1 MMQESIQW
9 VDNHMP
15 PSEDKELSIMSLS
28 NVAKARFFHSS
39 FPQYS
44 ITPLA
49 RLDGMAKYLGL
60 GGLFVKD
67 ESYRFGLNAF
77 KVLGGSFAMARY
89 IAQQMGKDV
98 SGMTYDYLTSESFR
112 KEFGQATFFTA
123 TDGNHGRGVAWAAN
137 KLGQKAVVHMPKG
150 SAKSRFDNIAKE
162 GAKVTIEEVNYDD
175 CVRMA
180 AAEAEQ
186 TEHGVIV
193 QDTAWDGYE
202 EIPSWIMQG
211 YGTMA
216 NEAAEQLRQCGVN
229 RPTHVFVQAGVG
241 SLAGAVV
248 GYFTNLFPNDPPKF
262 VVMEARAADCLY
274 QGALAGDGSP
284 RIVTGDLQTI
294 MAGLA
299 CGEPNTISWD
309 ILRNHVSAFIS
320 CPDWVSA
327 KGMRMLGVPVKGD
340 PTVISG
346 ESGAVGMGCLDAIMC
361 DDTYKELRDAL
372 ELNRFSQVLMF
383 STEGNTDPLKF
394 RRVIWDGEY
403 PTTDTPQHPY
413 Q

>member
-1 MMQESIQW
+1 MEQIKW
-9 VDNHMP
+9 VPNRMP
-15 PSEDKELSIMSLS
+15 KSDDKQLPVMALE
-28 NVAKARFFHSS
+28 NVAKARRFHSS

-44 ITPLA
+44 VTPLTEL
-49 RLDGMAKYLGL
+49 RTMASQLGL
-60 GGLFVKD
+60 GGLYVKD

-98 SGMTYDYLTSESFR
+98 SEITYDYLTSDRLRE
-112 KEFGQATFFTA
+112 EFGQATFFTA
-123 TDGNHGRGVAWAAN
+123 TDGNHGRGVAWAAR

-150 SAKSRFDNIAKE
+150 SAKPRFDNIARE
-162 GAKVTIEEVNYDD
+162 GAQVTIEQVNYDD

-180 AAEAEQ
+180 AAEAAA
-186 TEHGVIV
+186 TPHGVVV

-216 NEAAEQLRQCGVN
+216 MEAAEQLKSLQVE
-229 RPTHVFVQAGVG
+229 RPTHIFVQAGVG
-241 SLAGAVV
+241 SLAGAVQ
-248 GYFTNLFPNDPPKF
+248 GYFANLFPDCCPTT

-274 QGALAGDGSP
+274 QGALAGDGSY
-284 RIVTGDLQTI
+284 RKVGGDLQTI

-309 ILRNHVSAFIS
+309 ILRNHTSFFVS

-327 KGMRMLGVPVKGD
+327 KGMRMLAAPRGD
-340 PTVISG
+340 DRQVISG
-346 ESGAVGMGCLDAIMC
+346 ESGAVGMGLIAALMEGDEYRPLREAIGLGP
-361 DDTYKELRDAL
+361 D
-372 ELNRFSQVLMF
+372 SQVLMF
-383 STEGNTDPLKF
+383 STEGDTDPENWRKI
-394 RRVIWDGEY
+394 VWDGDY
-403 PTTDTPQHPY
+403 PSY
-413 Q
+413 KNG